1 MRRLCLFTGG
11 FAAAAG
17 LYLFLLHGAP
27 GVLLAALAAVCAL
40 LFLLRRPILRRAAVC
55 VLGLFGRIC
64 LVPWVRG
71 AFSAPIFCSFRRNS
85 RVFRAGAGR
94 SAGKQ
99 LRAVRL
105 RPADAGRK
113 MLHGGHLL

>member
-55 VLGLFGRIC
+55 VLGLLAGGAC
-64 LVPWVRG
+64 VG
-71 AFSAPIFCSFRRNS
+71 AFAYF
-85 RVFRAGAGR
+85 
-94 SAGKQ
+94 GK
-99 LRAVRL
+99 
-105 RPADAGRK
+105 RK
-113 MLHGGHLL
+113 HEKDGLPTDPLTELFVNDDDTI